1 MINNYIGDVSSYSYY
16 SWFGQ
21 SNSYNN
27 MSVKGLNFIV
37 KNLAPDTR
45 VFRVPYGS
53 NTRTDLTVKIN
64 INSDSKF
71 YVANY
76 HALFSDGTNVVY
88 NDPSNNIIGEDTT
101 VTLRGSSQ
109 NSLYYSSGITTP
121 IGINTENNILKYEI
135 SFDSFTV

>member
-1 MINNYIGDVSSYSYY
+1 
-16 SWFGQ
+16 
-21 SNSYNN
+21 